1 MTAKQRRGLSS
12 SGLDAVI
19 PAAATTPTQSAPS
32 PAAAGTAP
40 KPAVRSATKPA
51 SQPTTTPSS
60 AGKVK
65 FGGYIDPEIAE
76 RARDALS
83 WLGGAWTTG
92 ALLEEGI
99 ELALARL
106 QKEHN
111 GGKPFPARKDERLRR
126 GPRIS

>member
-19 PAAATTPTQSAPS
+19 PAAATAPNQSALAPVAATTAAK
-32 PAAAGTAP
+32 PAARSAP
-40 KPAVRSATKPA
+40 KPAPQPA
-51 SQPTTTPSS
+51 TPSS

>member
-19 PAAATTPTQSAPS
+19 PAAAPS
-32 PAAAGTAP
+32 PARPAATPAATDTA
-40 KPAVRSATKPA
+40 KPATA
-51 SQPTTTPSS
+51 SS

-65 FGGYIDPEIAE
+65 FGGYIDPDIAE

-92 ALLEEGI
+92 ALIEEGI
-99 ELALARL
+99 ELALTRL
-106 QKEHN
+106 QDDHN
-111 GGKPFPARKDERLRR
+111 GGKPFPARKEERLRR

>member
-1 MTAKQRRGLSS
+1 MTGKQRRGLSS

-19 PAAATTPTQSAPS
+19 PAAATAPTQSAPAPTAAVTAAK
-32 PAAAGTAP
+32 PAA
-40 KPAVRSATKPA
+40 RSATKPA
-51 SQPTTTPSS
+51 SQPATPSS

>member
-19 PAAATTPTQSAPS
+19 PAAATAPTQSAP

-40 KPAVRSATKPA
+40 KPAARSATKPA
-51 SQPTTTPSS
+51 SQPATPSS

-111 GGKPFPARKDERLRR
+111 GGQPFPARKDERLRR